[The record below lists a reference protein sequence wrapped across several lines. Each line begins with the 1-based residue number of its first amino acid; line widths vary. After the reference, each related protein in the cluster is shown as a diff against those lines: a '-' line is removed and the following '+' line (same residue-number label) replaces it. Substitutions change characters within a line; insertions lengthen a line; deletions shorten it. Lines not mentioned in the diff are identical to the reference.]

1 MSQNSSKPKL
11 SPGRRF
17 LRVVALPAW
26 VFFGFMLAQAVV
38 LALIAALSAAGVP
51 LANVD
56 EAVFSAVV
64 GAVIYALTLLVV
76 IGVPYA
82 IKRSRTT
89 LEQLG
94 LQRLPLWRDVWI
106 VPLAAIV
113 YLVLSAVL
121 VAVASVSLTFIDF
134 NQAQDTGFSGVTSQ
148 FGIALAF
155 ISLVVVAPVAEEVLF
170 RGYLFGKLR
179 AYAPIWLTVVIV
191 SVLFALVHF
200 QWNVAI
206 DVFALSIVL
215 CLVRIF
221 SGSLWPSIFLH
232 MLKNGLAFYL
242 LFINPALLSTLG

>member
-1 MSQNSSKPKL
+1 MSQNSSKSKL

-17 LRVVALPAW
+17 LRAVALPAW
-26 VFFGFMLAQAVV
+26 VFFGFMLAQALV

-51 LANVD
+51 LANID
-56 EAVFSAVV
+56 EAVFSTVV
-64 GAVIYALTLLVV
+64 GAVIYALTLLIV

-89 LEQLG
+89 WEQLG
-94 LQRLPLWRDVWI
+94 LQRLPVWRDVWI
-106 VPLAAIV
+106 VPIAAIV

-134 NQAQDTGFSGVTSQ
+134 NQTQDTGFTGVASQ
-148 FGIALAF
+148 LGIALAF
-155 ISLVVVAPVAEEVLF
+155 ISLVVVAPVAEEILF

-179 AYAPIWLTVVIV
+179 AYAPVWLAVGIV
-191 SVLFALVHF
+191 SALFALVHF